1 MKWLPVAD
9 PLVVNTFIVISY
21 DDGLLSIIVSNT
33 GPSCSLTLY
42 VGCPKL
48 TAGATNKDTLLMH
61 ISSYKMEEI

>member
-9 PLVVNTFIVISY
+9 PLVVNTFIVTSL

-33 GPSCSLTLY
+33 GPLYSSTLY

-48 TAGATNKDTLLMH
+48 TAGAKNKDTLLTH
-61 ISSYKMEEI
+61 IHSYKMEEI